1 MPDETPSPAAEIPVA
16 EIPPENPAPAA
27 AAPVPAAPPATAVV
41 LAGTKTEREIELE
54 RRLTETEE
62 KMNRIER
69 EKREAEILAAEK
81 QRDAEAISRKYNE
94 KRKVKGWTD
103 PVFED

>member
-1 MPDETPSPAAEIPVA
+1 MTPDENAPAPAEVPIA
-16 EIPPENPAPAA
+16 EIPPANPAPAA
-27 AAPVPAAPPATAVV
+27 PAAPPATAVV

>member
-1 MPDETPSPAAEIPVA
+1 MTPDENAPAPVEVPIA
-16 EIPPENPAPAA
+16 EIPPANPAPAA
-27 AAPVPAAPPATAVV
+27 PAAPPATAVV

-81 QRDAEAISRKYNE
+81 QRDAEAISKKYNE